1 MANKPLSALTA
12 GAALGVADLFL
23 ASQSGNS
30 RKVTGQQLLDFSQ
43 KVPERVLADLGLL
56 GKVTFKAASAL
67 VTLNGASA
75 NVANIVPTR
84 SIILAVTTLV
94 RTALTGTLTSFDVGV
109 SGDVSRFGGAI
120 GITAGSNNIG
130 VVGPYATYSPTTLIL
145 TANGGTGSTNT
156 NKIRVVAYFL
166 EFNTPLD

>member
-12 GAALGVADLFL
+12 GAALDVADLFL

-84 SIILAVTTLV
+84 SIILAVTTRV
-94 RTALTGTLTSFDVGV
+94 RT
-109 SGDVSRFGGAI
+109 GA
-120 GITAGSNNIG
+120 G
-130 VVGPYATYSPTTLIL
+130 
-145 TANGGTGSTNT
+145 
-156 NKIRVVAYFL
+156 
-166 EFNTPLD
+166 

>member
-12 GAALGVADLFL
+12 GAALDVADLFL

-67 VTLNGASA
+67 VTLDGIPFVFTSVIERGNGGIRVLSRA
-75 NVANIVPTR
+75 R
-84 SIILAVTTLV
+84 GDD
-94 RTALTGTLTSFDVGV
+94 TA
-109 SGDVSRFGGAI
+109 
-120 GITAGSNNIG
+120 ITAPADAGDD
-130 VVGPYATYSPTTLIL
+130 PY
-145 TANGGTGSTNT
+145 
-156 NKIRVVAYFL
+156 
-166 EFNTPLD
+166 